1 MDDTTPIVIKRVV
14 QGGGH
19 HGGAWKVAYAD
30 FVTAMMAF
38 FLLMWLM
45 GAATKEEKA
54 AVSEYFN
61 NPSAE
66 MGTSATPRPGG
77 MVGPGG
83 ASTSPIDLGGSGNEP
98 TVVTPTLTAQTQS
111 ASEQAQSQEKRQQ
124 QEKEAMQAIA
134 DKLEQAMQN
143 NDALAPFKDHL
154 LIDMTPEGLRIMI
167 VDRANRPMFDVG
179 SAELLPGSRNILQEI
194 ARLAN
199 QLPNRLSITGHTDAR
214 PFVNPK
220 YGNWE
225 LSADRA
231 NAARRELIADGL
243 DPNKIAK
250 VVGLA
255 SSQPFD
261 SQDPMAP
268 INRRIAIIVLK
279 QEVDKAQQ
287 AQAAP
292 QDQAPDKPA
301 APPSAA
307 D

>member
-1 MDDTTPIVIKRVV
+1 MDDSTPIVIKRVV
-14 QGGGH
+14 RSSGH

-30 FVTAMMAF
+30 FVTAMMAL

-54 AVSEYFN
+54 AISEYFN

-66 MGTSATPRPGG
+66 MGTSPTPKPGG
-77 MVGPGG
+77 MEGPGG

-98 TVVTPTLTAQTQS
+98 TVIAPTLAAQTQS
-111 ASEQAQSQEKRQQ
+111 ATEQVQEKQQ
-124 QEKEAMQAIA
+124 QEKAAMQAVA
-134 DKLEQAMQN
+134 DKLEQAMRN
-143 NDALAPFKDHL
+143 NAALAPFRDHL

-194 ARLAN
+194 AELAN

-214 PFVNPK
+214 PFINPK

-243 DPNKIAK
+243 DPSKIAK

-255 SSQPFD
+255 SSQPFE
-261 SQDPMAP
+261 SKDPMAP

-279 QEVDKAQQ
+279 QDVDKAQQ
-287 AQAAP
+287 DLQGQVP
-292 QDQAPDKPA
+292 SR
-301 APPSAA
+301 PPVISE
-307 D
+307 